1 MAIGVGDYM
10 DWIPILVSTLLFILG
25 GIITWIVRSRI
36 EETRAIQQK
45 LNEERRKT
53 YGEILL
59 PLISVLANINEKGG
73 KQGTG
78 TTKAVE
84 NILSDL
90 NKFHKNRLDL
100 VLFGSD
106 NVVRAHNALWE
117 YAYKSESEENAEE
130 RGKTYMQLWGKLLL
144 EIRKDVGNKKTSLNE
159 FDMLRWLI
167 RDIDKLEYL

>member
-1 MAIGVGDYM
+1 M
-10 DWIPILVSTLLFILG
+10 DWSQDILAPL
-25 GIITWIVRSRI
+25 IIVLVAGFSSVAGWLIRSKF
-36 EETRAIQQK
+36 EESRAIQQK

-53 YGEILL
+53 YSEILL
-59 PLISVLANINEKGG
+59 PLISVLGNTNSKEGA
-73 KQGTG
+73 
-78 TTKAVE
+78 TKAVE
-84 NILSDL
+84 NILKDS
-90 NKFHKNRLDL
+90 NKFQKNRLDL

-130 RGKTYMQLWGKLLL
+130 RGKTYMRLWGRLLL

-167 RDIDKLEYL
+167 RDIDKLEHTED